1 MPFAIDNGIKKKQL
15 ETSQREAILASGK
28 NILVNAGAGSGKT
41 FTILAKILHILDQN
55 LAKPEEII
63 VVAYNT
69 NVAIDLRDRLEN
81 LAKTFPNLEN
91 KIKRVSIDKY
101 KICPECDEKI
111 VQALH
116 FCVKKKKYISR
127 QIHTFHS
134 YCYDLLK
141 QNEKMQHSDGTTSI
155 FYNVGI
161 PALTGLGYD
170 EEKQEFAIVNTC
182 PGAGECKTFCYAL
195 KGG

>member
-1 MPFAIDNGIKKKQL
+1 MSFAIDNGIEKKQL

-81 LAKTFPNLEN
+81 LAKTFPNLED

-116 FCVKKKKYISR
+116 FC
-127 QIHTFHS
+127 
-134 YCYDLLK
+134 
-141 QNEKMQHSDGTTSI
+141 EKVYHYLMKLEL
-155 FYNVGI
+155 V
-161 PALTGLGYD
+161 
-170 EEKQEFAIVNTC
+170 
-182 PGAGECKTFCYAL
+182 
-195 KGG
+195 